1 MTTPQL
7 SLSLLATYGVQA
19 YCKSF
24 QGSKRLSFLVMRE
37 LQMDSIY
44 KGIEPAIA
52 ALIAIA

>member
-1 MTTPQL
+1 MIMMKHYDDSSAFPFF
-7 SLSLLATYGVQA
+7 V
-19 YCKSF
+19 
-24 QGSKRLSFLVMRE
+24 SKRLSFLVMRE